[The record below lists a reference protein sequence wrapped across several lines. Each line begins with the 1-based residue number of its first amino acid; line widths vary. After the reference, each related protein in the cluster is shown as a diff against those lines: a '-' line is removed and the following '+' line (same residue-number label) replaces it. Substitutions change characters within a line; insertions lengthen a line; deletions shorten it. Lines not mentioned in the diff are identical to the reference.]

1 METPYMKHVDTDGGV
16 RETRTPS
23 LERFE
28 GVKESLTPCH
38 GDCKS
43 VCSSSTFERPVDIL
57 VFFSF
62 LSATAFI
69 VPVEVVGGATA
80 AGRLHDRGAGK

>member
-1 METPYMKHVDTDGGV
+1 MGV
-16 RETRTPS
+16 IKTMTPS
-23 LERFE
+23 MKFE

-43 VCSSSTFERPVDIL
+43 ICSSSTFERPVDIL

-69 VPVEVVGGATA
+69 VPAKTVGGATA
-80 AGRLHDRGAGK
+80 AGRLHDRRTSKEVDNHR